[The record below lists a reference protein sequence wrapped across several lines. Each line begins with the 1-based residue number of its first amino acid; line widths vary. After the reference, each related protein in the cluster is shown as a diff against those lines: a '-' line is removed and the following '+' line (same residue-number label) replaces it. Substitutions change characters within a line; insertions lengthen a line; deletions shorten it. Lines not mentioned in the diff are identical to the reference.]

1 MENQPPLDVLRKI
14 RSLMERSTIY
24 HSLSGVSGIAAGII
38 GVIVYAVVYG
48 MIDPMVEKSP
58 EMKYSDAGQ
67 WYLIKIYFAASI
79 VCLVLSFTAILFFNL
94 MKARRNELPFL
105 EPAMKKMFINLFIP
119 LIAGGIYVLMLV
131 REKEFLLIAPTMLI
145 FYGIAMIQASRHTI
159 IEIRYLGI
167 VELILGLIGIF
178 MKEYGMWFWLIG
190 FGFVNILYGAWIY
203 FHTERNVK
211 ISGMK

>member
-1 MENQPPLDVLRKI
+1 MENQPPLDELRKI

-24 HSLSGVSGIAAGII
+24 HSLSGLSGIAAGII

-79 VCLVLSFTAILFFNL
+79 VCLVLSFSAIYFFNL

-105 EPAMKKMFINLFIP
+105 EPAMKKMFLNLFIP

-131 REKEFLLIAPTMLI
+131 REKEFLLIPPTMLI
-145 FYGIAMIQASRHTI
+145 FYGLAMIQASRHTI

-167 VELILGLIGIF
+167 VELFFGLIGVF

-203 FHTERNVK
+203 FRTERNVK
-211 ISGMK
+211 IAGMK